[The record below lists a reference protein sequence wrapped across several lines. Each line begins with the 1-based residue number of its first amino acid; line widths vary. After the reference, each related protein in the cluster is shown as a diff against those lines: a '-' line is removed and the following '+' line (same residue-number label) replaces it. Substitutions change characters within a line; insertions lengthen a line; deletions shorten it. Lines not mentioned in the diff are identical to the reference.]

1 MSDEGSDQVAE
12 GSGEV
17 DDSSA
22 IESQASSISS
32 QSSPVVPNKRDR
44 IGRWYFGGLASAG
57 AACCT
62 HPLDLLKVHLQT
74 QQKEKIS
81 LLHMGARVVKND
93 GVRGLYNGI
102 SASILRQLT
111 YSMTRFAMYETGKK
125 YLTADGKQMPF
136 YQKVLLAGVAGAS
149 GGLVGTP
156 ADLVNV
162 RMQNDIKLP
171 KDQRRNYKHALDGLY
186 RVVKEEGPLK
196 SFNGATMASSRAVLV
211 TIGQLAC
218 YDQIKLILLA
228 TGLFQ
233 DNIGLHLTCSTMAGT
248 IATFLTMPLDVMK
261 TRMMNAAPGTYSS
274 LMACAM
280 DIAKNGPIGFFKG
293 FVPAFVRL
301 GPHTVLTFVFFE
313 QIRQNFGDDPVP
325 K

>member
-1 MSDEGSDQVAE
+1 MTS
-12 GSGEV
+12 EV
-17 DDSSA
+17 KKS
-22 IESQASSISS
+22 E
-32 QSSPVVPNKRDR
+32 R

-74 QQKEKIS
+74 QQSGNIG
-81 LLHMGARVVKND
+81 LVQMGLRVVKGD
-93 GVRGLYNGI
+93 GILGLYNGL

-111 YSMTRFAMYETGKK
+111 YSMTRFAMYETAKK
-125 YLTADGKQMPF
+125 HMQADGGVMPF
-136 YQKVLLAGVAGAS
+136 YQKVLVAGIS
-149 GGLVGTP
+149 GATGGFVGTP

-186 RVVKEEGPLK
+186 RVVKEEGPVK

-218 YDQIKLILLA
+218 YDQIKTLLLK
-228 TGLFQ
+228 TGFFS

-261 TRMMNAAPGTYSS
+261 TRMMNAPSGQYTS
-274 LMACAM
+274 LMHCFM
-280 DIAKNGPIGFFKG
+280 DIAKNGPMGFFKG
-293 FVPAFVRL
+293 FLPAFVRL
-301 GPHTVLTFVFFE
+301 GPHTVITFVFFE
-313 QIRQNFGDDPVP
+313 QIRQNFGDDPEP
-325 K
+325 KH